1 MQSDRDALGSATEN
15 APLDVV
21 TGAFGYTGGAIAQEL
36 LRRGRRVRT
45 LTGHPSRPGADRR
58 IESHPYSFEDP
69 EALRRSLDGVS
80 TFYNT
85 YWIRFAR
92 GDLTFEQAVANSA
105 LLFAAANDAGVQRV
119 VHVSVSNPAA
129 DSPYPYF
136 RGKAEV
142 EQILAATHPS
152 WAVVRPTVIFGS
164 GDILL
169 NNIAWLLRRFPV
181 FFIPGDGCYRLRPI
195 HADDVGSLC
204 ANLGS
209 ERENRTVDAVG
220 PDTFTFE
227 EMVRAIRE
235 AAEVRSRLIHTQ
247 PRLAMLGSSIVG
259 TLVRD
264 VVLSK
269 HELGGMMAEDAF
281 TDSAT
286 TGARR
291 LVDWLAD
298 QGRELGRTYA
308 SELERHFR

>member
-1 MQSDRDALGSATEN
+1 
-15 APLDVV
+15 
-21 TGAFGYTGGAIAQEL
+21 
-36 LRRGRRVRT
+36 
-45 LTGHPSRPGADRR
+45 
-58 IESHPYSFEDP
+58 
-69 EALRRSLDGVS
+69 
-80 TFYNT
+80 
-85 YWIRFAR
+85 
-92 GDLTFEQAVANSA
+92 
-105 LLFAAANDAGVQRV
+105 
-119 VHVSVSNPAA
+119 
-129 DSPYPYF
+129 
-136 RGKAEV
+136 
-142 EQILAATHPS
+142 
-152 WAVVRPTVIFGS
+152 VVRPTVIFGS

-181 FFIPGDGCYRLRPI
+181 FFIPGEGCYRLRPI

-209 ERENRTVDAVG
+209 ERENRTVNAVG

-235 AAEVRSRLIHTQ
+235 AAEVRSRLIHTP

-298 QGRELGRTYA
+298 QGRGLGRTYA